1 MLQTSVLSDLP
12 VVVFYRCRPYIVEVS
27 IWILNPNTFRTEKLA
42 KNDRF
47 FTVWKE
53 VPVEMKSKPFRFFFF
68 AQISGFYPSAFVNIQ
83 KSRSCLFDWKVKD
96 FNESEVWRN
105 PCFGNPLNQYRPAV
119 LIQASLKKKILP
131 CMWFMRFKRSWS
143 TRKCTVGTNRT
154 CSLHTQWPELELNH
168 QLSVFP

>member
-1 MLQTSVLSDLP
+1 MRIHQCPSYSTSH
-12 VVVFYRCRPYIVEVS
+12 RAYIVS
-27 IWILNPNTFRTEKLA
+27 IWILNPNTFPTEKLA
-42 KNDRF
+42 KNGRF

-119 LIQASLKKKILP
+119 LIQASLKKKRLA

-143 TRKCTVGTNRT
+143 TRKCTVGTNKT
-154 CSLHTQWPELELNH
+154 CSLLTQWMELEMNP
-168 QLSVFP
+168 QLSLFP